1 MVSSTCSEYS
11 GWQWFEV
18 IHGHS
23 SCFVDLFRVMYVHM
37 QCLMYHL
44 FLSYKR
50 LLMYFES
57 FVVVLLTSFNSKI
70 CTVWT
75 NSLEIISPVSCD
87 YLEYSLS

>member
-1 MVSSTCSEYS
+1 
-11 GWQWFEV
+11 
-18 IHGHS
+18 
-23 SCFVDLFRVMYVHM
+23 
-37 QCLMYHL
+37 
-44 FLSYKR
+44 
-50 LLMYFES
+50 MYFES